1 MKFKPRRILVLVTG
15 GALAAGG
22 GAAAWKM
29 SATRGQIR
37 AALPPAPAVAAR
49 PEEFR
54 TRLATAQARAAGWGG
69 AAAFGELSR
78 LYHANGFLREAM
90 QCYAALETLEPA
102 EPRWL
107 HRHAAL
113 LAGFGEAEPAITRWD
128 RVRTLAP
135 EYWPAQLRL
144 GDLFLKTNRTVEAV
158 AAFAAVLRREADQ
171 PHALF
176 GLARL
181 DLDAG
186 RWTEA
191 RTKLETVVTKTRYAL
206 GYDLIVTV
214 HEHFGDLER
223 AAEIRG
229 RAKASG
235 AYRDAAD
242 PWLDELAN
250 DCYDVYRLALDAG
263 LAARSGDP
271 ATARRLLERAV
282 SLAPDDPAV
291 RFQLAGVLTERHDL
305 VGARRELERC
315 TQINP
320 AFSDAW
326 AHWAALLQQA
336 GDTAGAARLVAAG
349 LQKCPDS
356 AGLHLM
362 RARQLRDSG
371 RPTEAIAAFQAAIGF
386 RPNEADAYLELATT
400 LFRLERVG
408 EGVPWLE
415 RGLAAEPEHPPT
427 LALLALHAIG
437 TGDPVAARGWMER
450 VHRQP
455 RVPAEQV
462 AKLRAA
468 FQAQFGRTA
477 P

>member
-1 MKFKPRRILVLVTG
+1 MKNRRILILVTG
-15 GALAAGG
+15 GFLAAGG
-22 GAAAWKM
+22 GAAAWKLA
-29 SATRGQIR
+29 ATRDRIR
-37 AALPPAPAVAAR
+37 AALPPAPAVAAW
-49 PEEFR
+49 PGEFR
-54 TRLATAQARAAGWGG
+54 TRLAAAQARAAGWGG
-69 AAAFGELSR
+69 AAALGELSQ

-90 QCYAALETLEPA
+90 QCYAALETLQPA
-102 EPRWL
+102 EPRWP

-113 LAGFGEAEPAITRWD
+113 LAGFGDAEPAIARWE

-135 EYWPAQLRL
+135 DYWPAQLRL
-144 GDLFLKTNRTVEAV
+144 GDLLLKTNRAPEAA

-171 PHALF
+171 PHALL
-176 GLARL
+176 GLARI

-186 RWTEA
+186 RWAEA
-191 RTKLETVVTKTRYAL
+191 RTKLETVVTKTGYAL

-214 HEHFGDLER
+214 HEHFGDHAR
-223 AAEIRG
+223 AAEIRS

-242 PWLDELAN
+242 PWLDELAA
-250 DCYDVYRLALDAG
+250 DCHDVYRLALDAG
-263 LAARSGDP
+263 LAARSGDA
-271 ATARRLLERAV
+271 ATAQRLLERAAA
-282 SLAPDDPAV
+282 LAPDDTAV
-291 RFQLAGVLTERHDL
+291 RFQLAGVLTERRDL
-305 VGARRELERC
+305 AGARRELERC

-320 AFSDAW
+320 AFADAW

-336 GDTAGAARLVAAG
+336 GDAAGAARIVAAG

-371 RPTEAIAAFQAAIGF
+371 RPVEAIAAFQAAIRF

-400 LFRLERVG
+400 LFRLERVA
-408 EGVPWLE
+408 EGLPWLE

-437 TGDPVAARGWMER
+437 TGDERAARGWMER
-450 VHRQP
+450 VQRQP
-455 RVPAEQV
+455 RVPAEQA

-468 FQAQFGRTA
+468 FQAQFGRG